1 MASTTHGKVLY
12 RSKDALQNLRI
23 KVSLTRVS
31 APRADRAAEIDEKWR
46 QERARAGQ
54 AGGLGGIFGAS
65 TVSDQMAAAQAA
77 AAAAATSLVQ
87 NAPARTDPADPSAET
102 APAPASPAFTV
113 PSAAP
118 APAPDPAVADAG
130 DDVSAAS
137 VAAASASMPS
147 YQPQP
152 GGRRARSSLQTPA
165 SGAPGGQML
174 PGAGAG
180 AGGPAGSSVD
190 GSSSADVP
198 ARSAFDPYGGGG
210 AGAVTESNAGA
221 EDIAAIHR
229 VTEGPLHFER
239 VVAWQEKIFSPSEV
253 ETRRRAASAETE
265 LDRKYNAMV
274 AEGAPGEVIYTYVS
288 ADRFADERDAEK
300 YVTTSPSEPFN
311 GLFKAVFGAPG
322 TRVLAKNAAGREAT
336 RLRTELARG
345 RRRRSRVEPAT
356 FTICADCG
364 PLQLP
369 PDHPV
374 FRGPG
379 GMNAEREVVL
389 MTVEAYPDGSI
400 ALSPDFT
407 KEEDG
412 EAHRVERRD
421 GSVWEYAVVNASTR
435 DETPLE
441 RRAADVAPVARLREL
456 ELTRRRRA
464 GNFAHAPSGPSAA
477 RVVVLGEIVAGRGF
491 EHDNL
496 YCEWTL
502 DYDPAVW
509 SVEGSDVATSGVTQV
524 SKTIAYPHTGDGEG
538 DGAFSADRLVA
549 HWALPF
555 ELSLVAR
562 EEPKPADWPCVYFQV
577 SSYDAWDRYRC
588 EGYGRLALGACA
600 PGRND
605 VVVKTWRAGGSLL
618 DRMKTHYV
626 GGAPEIGDVTYVGV
640 PRDEKGSKV
649 HSRLGFVADA
659 SGDVKVRAHVM
670 TQRPRQASSAAKK
683 GFGKLRGLFASG
695 GISGGDGDG
704 DEDEDGDGA
713 AGTAAGRRVAA
724 EREVADVVARAR
736 ARIAEARAQGRADPK
751 AAPRAMLLARAPV
764 PAPAPAPARGGVGEG
779 LAARFAGMG
788 MGTET
793 GTENVDASNPVATTT
808 TTTTAAAAKP
818 ASATGADAY
827 DADAYGASFAQR

>member
-1 MASTTHGKVLY
+1 MASTTQGKVLY
-12 RSKDALQNLRI
+12 RSKDALQNLRM

-87 NAPARTDPADPSAET
+87 NAPARTDSPDTTAEADA
-102 APAPASPAFTV
+102 APAPPAFAV
-113 PSAAP
+113 ASAAP
-118 APAPDPAVADAG
+118 APAPDPTVADAG
-130 DDVSAAS
+130 DDVSAA
-137 VAAASASMPS
+137 VAAASSMPS
-147 YQPQP
+147 YQRQP
-152 GGRRARSSLQTPA
+152 GGRRARSSLQTTA
-165 SGAPGGQML
+165 SGAPSGQML

-180 AGGPAGSSVD
+180 AASGAEGSAP
-190 GSSSADVP
+190 SAL
-198 ARSAFDPYGGGG
+198 DPG

-221 EDIAAIHR
+221 EDVAAIHR
-229 VTEGPLHFER
+229 VTEGPMHFER

-253 ETRRRAASAETE
+253 ETRRRVASAETE

-300 YVTTSPSEPFN
+300 NVTTSPSEPFN

-322 TRVLAKNAAGREAT
+322 ARVLAKNAVGREAT

-356 FTICADCG
+356 FTVCADCG

-374 FRGPG
+374 FQGPN
-379 GMNAEREVVL
+379 GMNAEREIVL

-407 KEEDG
+407 KEEEG
-412 EAHRVERRD
+412 EVHRVERRD

-464 GNFAHAPSGPSAA
+464 GNFAPAPPGPSAA
-477 RVVVLGEIVAGRGF
+477 RVVVLGELVAGRGF

-509 SVEGSDVATSGVTQV
+509 SVEGDDAATSGLTQV
-524 SKTIAYPHTGDGEG
+524 SKTVAYPPTGDGEG
-538 DGAFSADRLVA
+538 DGAFSANRLVA

-555 ELSLVAR
+555 ELNLVAR
-562 EEPKPADWPCVYFQV
+562 EEPNPGDWPCVYFQV

-600 PGRND
+600 SGRNE

-626 GGAPEIGDVTYVGV
+626 GGAAEIGDVTYAGV
-640 PRDEKGSKV
+640 PRDAKRGGA

-670 TQRPRQASSAAKK
+670 IQRPRQASSAAKK
-683 GFGKLRGLFASG
+683 GFDKLKSLFASG
-695 GISGGDGDG
+695 DISGGGGDGDG
-704 DEDEDGDGA
+704 LE
-713 AGTAAGRRVAA
+713 GTAEGRRVAA
-724 EREVADVVARAR
+724 EREVVDVVARAR

-751 AAPRAMLLARAPV
+751 AVPRAMLLARAP
-764 PAPAPAPARGGVGEG
+764 APARGGVGEEGGGEG

-788 MGTET
+788 MGT
-793 GTENVDASNPVATTT
+793 GSENVDASNPVATATSA
-808 TTTTAAAAKP
+808 AAAAKL
-818 ASATGADAY
+818 SS
-827 DADAYGASFAQR
+827 ADAYGASFAQR

>member
-1 MASTTHGKVLY
+1 MASTTQGKVLY
-12 RSKDALQNLRI
+12 RSKDALQNLRM

-87 NAPARTDPADPSAET
+87 NAPARTDSPDTTAEADA
-102 APAPASPAFTV
+102 APAPPAFAV
-113 PSAAP
+113 ASAAP
-118 APAPDPAVADAG
+118 APAPDPTVADAG
-130 DDVSAAS
+130 DDVSAA
-137 VAAASASMPS
+137 VAAASSMPS
-147 YQPQP
+147 YQRQP
-152 GGRRARSSLQTPA
+152 GGRRARSSLQSTA
-165 SGAPGGQML
+165 SGAPSGQML

-180 AGGPAGSSVD
+180 AASGAEGSAP
-190 GSSSADVP
+190 SAL
-198 ARSAFDPYGGGG
+198 DPG

-221 EDIAAIHR
+221 EDVAAIHR
-229 VTEGPLHFER
+229 VTEGPMHFER

-253 ETRRRAASAETE
+253 ETRRRVASAETE

-300 YVTTSPSEPFN
+300 NVTTSPSEPFN

-322 TRVLAKNAAGREAT
+322 ARVLAKNAVGREAT

-356 FTICADCG
+356 FTVCADCG

-374 FRGPG
+374 FQGPN

-407 KEEDG
+407 KEEEG
-412 EAHRVERRD
+412 EVHRVERRD

-464 GNFAHAPSGPSAA
+464 GNFAPAPPGPSAA
-477 RVVVLGEIVAGRGF
+477 RVVVLGELVAGRGF

-509 SVEGSDVATSGVTQV
+509 SVEGDDAATSGVTQV
-524 SKTIAYPHTGDGEG
+524 SKTVAYPPTGDGEG
-538 DGAFSADRLVA
+538 DGAFSANRLVA

-555 ELSLVAR
+555 ELNLVAR
-562 EEPKPADWPCVYFQV
+562 EEPNPGDWPCVYFQV

-600 PGRND
+600 SGRNE

-626 GGAPEIGDVTYVGV
+626 GGAAEIGDVTYAGV
-640 PRDEKGSKV
+640 PRDAKRGGA

-670 TQRPRQASSAAKK
+670 IQRPRQASSAAKK
-683 GFGKLRGLFASG
+683 GFDKLKSLFASG
-695 GISGGDGDG
+695 DISGGGGDGDG
-704 DEDEDGDGA
+704 LE
-713 AGTAAGRRVAA
+713 GTAEGRRVAA
-724 EREVADVVARAR
+724 EREVVDVVARAR

-751 AAPRAMLLARAPV
+751 AVPRAMLLARAP
-764 PAPAPAPARGGVGEG
+764 APARGGVGEEGGGEG

-788 MGTET
+788 MGT
-793 GTENVDASNPVATTT
+793 GSENVDASNPVATATSA
-808 TTTTAAAAKP
+808 AAAAKL
-818 ASATGADAY
+818 SS
-827 DADAYGASFAQR
+827 ADAYGASFAQR

>member
-1 MASTTHGKVLY
+1 MASTTQGKVLY
-12 RSKDALQNLRI
+12 RSKDALQNLRM

-46 QERARAGQ
+46 QERARARDR
-54 AGGLGGIFGAS
+54 L
-65 TVSDQMAAAQAA
+65 
-77 AAAAATSLVQ
+77 
-87 NAPARTDPADPSAET
+87 AD
-102 APAPASPAFTV
+102 
-113 PSAAP
+113 
-118 APAPDPAVADAG
+118 
-130 DDVSAAS
+130 SAAS
-137 VAAASASMPS
+137 SARAPS
-147 YQPQP
+147 RTRWPPRKPPPPPRRRPSSRTHPRGPTPRTPPRKRTPLRRPQP
-152 GGRRARSSLQTPA
+152 SPWRPPRPRPRRTPPSPTRATTSPPPSPPRRRCPPTNANPAGDARGAPSNPPLRAPPAVRCSPARARALRRAPKGS
-165 SGAPGGQML
+165 AP
-174 PGAGAG
+174 
-180 AGGPAGSSVD
+180 
-190 GSSSADVP
+190 SAL
-198 ARSAFDPYGGGG
+198 DPG

-221 EDIAAIHR
+221 EDVAAIHR
-229 VTEGPLHFER
+229 VTEGPMHFER

-253 ETRRRAASAETE
+253 ETRRRVASAETE

-300 YVTTSPSEPFN
+300 NVTTSPSEPFN

-322 TRVLAKNAAGREAT
+322 ARVLAKNAVGREAT

-356 FTICADCG
+356 FTVCADCG

-374 FRGPG
+374 FQGPN

-407 KEEDG
+407 KEEEG
-412 EAHRVERRD
+412 EVHRVERRD

-464 GNFAHAPSGPSAA
+464 GNFAPAPPGPSAA
-477 RVVVLGEIVAGRGF
+477 RVVVLGELVAGRGF

-509 SVEGSDVATSGVTQV
+509 SVEGDDAATSGVTQV
-524 SKTIAYPHTGDGEG
+524 SKTVAYPPTGDGEG
-538 DGAFSADRLVA
+538 DGAFSANRLVA

-555 ELSLVAR
+555 ELNLVAR
-562 EEPKPADWPCVYFQV
+562 EEPNPGDWPCVYFQV

-600 PGRND
+600 SGRNE
-605 VVVKTWRAGGSLL
+605 VVVKTWRAGGRCS
-618 DRMKTHYV
+618 
-626 GGAPEIGDVTYVGV
+626 
-640 PRDEKGSKV
+640 
-649 HSRLGFVADA
+649 
-659 SGDVKVRAHVM
+659 
-670 TQRPRQASSAAKK
+670 
-683 GFGKLRGLFASG
+683 
-695 GISGGDGDG
+695 
-704 DEDEDGDGA
+704 
-713 AGTAAGRRVAA
+713 
-724 EREVADVVARAR
+724 
-736 ARIAEARAQGRADPK
+736 
-751 AAPRAMLLARAPV
+751 
-764 PAPAPAPARGGVGEG
+764 
-779 LAARFAGMG
+779 
-788 MGTET
+788 T
-793 GTENVDASNPVATTT
+793 G
-808 TTTTAAAAKP
+808 
-818 ASATGADAY
+818 
-827 DADAYGASFAQR
+827 

>member
-1 MASTTHGKVLY
+1 MASTTQGKVLY
-12 RSKDALQNLRI
+12 RSKDALQNLRM

-87 NAPARTDPADPSAET
+87 NAPARTDSPDTTAEADA
-102 APAPASPAFTV
+102 APAPPAFAV
-113 PSAAP
+113 ASAAP
-118 APAPDPAVADAG
+118 APAPDPTVADAG
-130 DDVSAAS
+130 DDVSAAA
-137 VAAASASMPS
+137 VAAASSMPS
-147 YQPQP
+147 YQRQP
-152 GGRRARSSLQTPA
+152 GGRRARSSLQTTA
-165 SGAPGGQML
+165 SGAPSGQML

-180 AGGPAGSSVD
+180 AASGAEGSAP
-190 GSSSADVP
+190 SAL
-198 ARSAFDPYGGGG
+198 DPG

-221 EDIAAIHR
+221 EDVAAIHR
-229 VTEGPLHFER
+229 VTEGPMHFER

-253 ETRRRAASAETE
+253 ETRRRVASAETE

-300 YVTTSPSEPFN
+300 NVTTSPSEPFN

-322 TRVLAKNAAGREAT
+322 ARVLAKNAVGREAT

-356 FTICADCG
+356 FTVCADCG

-374 FRGPG
+374 FQGPN
-379 GMNAEREVVL
+379 GMNAEREIVL

-407 KEEDG
+407 KEEEG
-412 EAHRVERRD
+412 EVHRVERRD

-464 GNFAHAPSGPSAA
+464 GNFAPAPPGPSAA
-477 RVVVLGEIVAGRGF
+477 RVVVLGELVAGRGF

-509 SVEGSDVATSGVTQV
+509 SVEGDDAATSGLTQV
-524 SKTIAYPHTGDGEG
+524 SKTVAYPPTGDGEG
-538 DGAFSADRLVA
+538 DGAFSANRLVA

-555 ELSLVAR
+555 ELNLVAR
-562 EEPKPADWPCVYFQV
+562 EEPNPGDWPCVYFQV

-600 PGRND
+600 SGRNE

-626 GGAPEIGDVTYVGV
+626 GGAAEIGDVTYAGV
-640 PRDEKGSKV
+640 PRDAKRGGA

-670 TQRPRQASSAAKK
+670 IQRPRQASSAAKK
-683 GFGKLRGLFASG
+683 GFDKLKSLFASG
-695 GISGGDGDG
+695 DVSGGDGDG
-704 DEDEDGDGA
+704 DGLE
-713 AGTAAGRRVAA
+713 GTAEGRRVAA
-724 EREVADVVARAR
+724 EREVVDVVARAR

-751 AAPRAMLLARAPV
+751 AVPRAMLLARAP
-764 PAPAPAPARGGVGEG
+764 APARGGVGEEGGGEG

-788 MGTET
+788 MGT
-793 GTENVDASNPVATTT
+793 GSENVDASNPVATATSA
-808 TTTTAAAAKP
+808 AAAAKL
-818 ASATGADAY
+818 SS
-827 DADAYGASFAQR
+827 ADAYGASFAQR

>member
-1 MASTTHGKVLY
+1 MASTTQGKVLY
-12 RSKDALQNLRI
+12 RSKDALQNLRM

-87 NAPARTDPADPSAET
+87 NAPARTDSPDTTAEADA
-102 APAPASPAFTV
+102 APAPPAFAV
-113 PSAAP
+113 ASAAP
-118 APAPDPAVADAG
+118 APAPDPTVADAG
-130 DDVSAAS
+130 DDVSAAA
-137 VAAASASMPS
+137 VAAASSMPS
-147 YQPQP
+147 YQRQP
-152 GGRRARSSLQTPA
+152 GGRRARSSLQTTA
-165 SGAPGGQML
+165 SGAPSGQML

-180 AGGPAGSSVD
+180 AASGAEGSAP
-190 GSSSADVP
+190 SAL
-198 ARSAFDPYGGGG
+198 DPG

-221 EDIAAIHR
+221 EDVAAIHR
-229 VTEGPLHFER
+229 VTEGPMHFER

-253 ETRRRAASAETE
+253 ETRRRVASAETE

-300 YVTTSPSEPFN
+300 NVTTSPSEPFN

-322 TRVLAKNAAGREAT
+322 ARVLAKNAVGREAT

-356 FTICADCG
+356 FTVCADCG

-374 FRGPG
+374 FQGPN

-407 KEEDG
+407 KEEEG
-412 EAHRVERRD
+412 EVHRVERRD

-464 GNFAHAPSGPSAA
+464 GNFAPAPPGPSAA
-477 RVVVLGEIVAGRGF
+477 RVVVLGELVAGRGF

-509 SVEGSDVATSGVTQV
+509 SVEGDDAATSGLTQV
-524 SKTIAYPHTGDGEG
+524 SKTVAYPPTGDGEG
-538 DGAFSADRLVA
+538 DGAFSANRLVA

-555 ELSLVAR
+555 ELNLVAR
-562 EEPKPADWPCVYFQV
+562 EEPNPGDWPCVYFQV

-600 PGRND
+600 SGRNE

-626 GGAPEIGDVTYVGV
+626 GGAAEIGDVTYAGV
-640 PRDEKGSKV
+640 PRDAKRGGA

-670 TQRPRQASSAAKK
+670 IQRPRQASSAAKK
-683 GFGKLRGLFASG
+683 GFDKLKSLFASG
-695 GISGGDGDG
+695 DVSGGDGDG
-704 DEDEDGDGA
+704 DGLE
-713 AGTAAGRRVAA
+713 GTAEGRRVAA
-724 EREVADVVARAR
+724 EREVVDVVARAR

-751 AAPRAMLLARAPV
+751 AVPRAMLLARAP
-764 PAPAPAPARGGVGEG
+764 APARGGVGEEGGGEG

-788 MGTET
+788 MGT
-793 GTENVDASNPVATTT
+793 GSENVDASNPVATATSA
-808 TTTTAAAAKP
+808 AAAAKL
-818 ASATGADAY
+818 SS
-827 DADAYGASFAQR
+827 ADAYGASFAQR

>member
-1 MASTTHGKVLY
+1 MASTTQGKVLY

-87 NAPARTDPADPSAET
+87 NAPARTDSPDTTAEADA
-102 APAPASPAFTV
+102 APAPPAFAV
-113 PSAAP
+113 ASAAP
-118 APAPDPAVADAG
+118 APAPDPTVADAG
-130 DDVSAAS
+130 DDVSAA
-137 VAAASASMPS
+137 VAAASSMPS
-147 YQPQP
+147 YQRQP
-152 GGRRARSSLQTPA
+152 GGRRARSSLQSTA
-165 SGAPGGQML
+165 SGAPSGQML

-180 AGGPAGSSVD
+180 AASGAEGSAP
-190 GSSSADVP
+190 SAL
-198 ARSAFDPYGGGG
+198 DPG

-221 EDIAAIHR
+221 EDVAAIHR
-229 VTEGPLHFER
+229 VTEGPMHFER

-253 ETRRRAASAETE
+253 ETRRRVASAETE

-300 YVTTSPSEPFN
+300 NVTTSPSEPFN

-322 TRVLAKNAAGREAT
+322 ARVLAKNAVGREAT

-356 FTICADCG
+356 FTVCADCG

-369 PDHPV
+369 PGHPV
-374 FRGPG
+374 FQGPN

-407 KEEDG
+407 KEEEG
-412 EAHRVERRD
+412 EVHRVERRD

-464 GNFAHAPSGPSAA
+464 GNFAPAPPGPSAA
-477 RVVVLGEIVAGRGF
+477 RVVVLGELVAGRGF

-509 SVEGSDVATSGVTQV
+509 SVEGDDAATSGLTQV
-524 SKTIAYPHTGDGEG
+524 SKTVAYPPTGDGEG
-538 DGAFSADRLVA
+538 DGAFSANRLVA

-555 ELSLVAR
+555 ELNLVAR
-562 EEPKPADWPCVYFQV
+562 EEPNPGDWPCVYFQV

-600 PGRND
+600 SGRNE

-626 GGAPEIGDVTYVGV
+626 GGAAEIGDVTYAGV
-640 PRDEKGSKV
+640 PRDAKRGGA

-670 TQRPRQASSAAKK
+670 IQRPRQASSAAKK
-683 GFGKLRGLFASG
+683 GFDKLKSLFASG
-695 GISGGDGDG
+695 DIPGGGGDGDG
-704 DEDEDGDGA
+704 LE
-713 AGTAAGRRVAA
+713 GTAEGRRVAA
-724 EREVADVVARAR
+724 EREVVDVVARAR

-751 AAPRAMLLARAPV
+751 AVPRAMLLARAP
-764 PAPAPAPARGGVGEG
+764 APARGGVGEEGGGEG

-788 MGTET
+788 MGT
-793 GTENVDASNPVATTT
+793 GSENVDASNPVATATSS
-808 TTTTAAAAKP
+808 AAAAKL
-818 ASATGADAY
+818 SS
-827 DADAYGASFAQR
+827 ADAYGASFAQR

>member
-1 MASTTHGKVLY
+1 MASTTQGKVLY
-12 RSKDALQNLRI
+12 RSKDALQNLRM

-87 NAPARTDPADPSAET
+87 NAPARTDSPDTTAEADA
-102 APAPASPAFTV
+102 APAPPAFAV
-113 PSAAP
+113 ASAAP
-118 APAPDPAVADAG
+118 APAPDPTVADAG
-130 DDVSAAS
+130 DDVSAA
-137 VAAASASMPS
+137 VAAASSMPS
-147 YQPQP
+147 YQRQP
-152 GGRRARSSLQTPA
+152 GGRRARSSLQSTA
-165 SGAPGGQML
+165 SGAPSGQML

-180 AGGPAGSSVD
+180 AASGAEGSAP
-190 GSSSADVP
+190 SAL
-198 ARSAFDPYGGGG
+198 DPG

-221 EDIAAIHR
+221 EDVAAIHR
-229 VTEGPLHFER
+229 VTEGPMHFER

-253 ETRRRAASAETE
+253 ETRRRVASAETE

-300 YVTTSPSEPFN
+300 NVTTSPSEPFN

-322 TRVLAKNAAGREAT
+322 ARVLAKNAVGREAT

-356 FTICADCG
+356 FTVCADCG

-374 FRGPG
+374 FQGPN

-407 KEEDG
+407 KEEEG
-412 EAHRVERRD
+412 EVHRVERRD

-464 GNFAHAPSGPSAA
+464 GNFAPAPPGPSAA
-477 RVVVLGEIVAGRGF
+477 RVVVLGELVAGRGF

-509 SVEGSDVATSGVTQV
+509 SVEGDDAATSGVTQV
-524 SKTIAYPHTGDGEG
+524 SKTVAYPPTGDGEG
-538 DGAFSADRLVA
+538 DGAFSANRLVA

-555 ELSLVAR
+555 ELNLVAR
-562 EEPKPADWPCVYFQV
+562 EEPNPGDWPCVYFQV

-600 PGRND
+600 SGRNE

-626 GGAPEIGDVTYVGV
+626 GGAAEIGDVTYAGV
-640 PRDEKGSKV
+640 PRDAKRGGA

-670 TQRPRQASSAAKK
+670 IQRPRQASSAAKK
-683 GFGKLRGLFASG
+683 GFDKLKSLFASG
-695 GISGGDGDG
+695 DVSGGGGDGDG
-704 DEDEDGDGA
+704 LE
-713 AGTAAGRRVAA
+713 GTAEGRRVAA
-724 EREVADVVARAR
+724 EREVVDVVARAR

-751 AAPRAMLLARAPV
+751 AVPRAMLLARAP
-764 PAPAPAPARGGVGEG
+764 APARGGVGEEGGGEG

-788 MGTET
+788 MGT
-793 GTENVDASNPVATTT
+793 GSENVDASNPVATATSA
-808 TTTTAAAAKP
+808 AAAAKL
-818 ASATGADAY
+818 SS
-827 DADAYGASFAQR
+827 ADAYGASFAQR

>member
-1 MASTTHGKVLY
+1 M
-12 RSKDALQNLRI
+12 
-23 KVSLTRVS
+23 
-31 APRADRAAEIDEKWR
+31 
-46 QERARAGQ
+46 
-54 AGGLGGIFGAS
+54 
-65 TVSDQMAAAQAA
+65 
-77 AAAAATSLVQ
+77 
-87 NAPARTDPADPSAET
+87 
-102 APAPASPAFTV
+102 
-113 PSAAP
+113 
-118 APAPDPAVADAG
+118 
-130 DDVSAAS
+130 
-137 VAAASASMPS
+137 
-147 YQPQP
+147 
-152 GGRRARSSLQTPA
+152 
-165 SGAPGGQML
+165 
-174 PGAGAG
+174 
-180 AGGPAGSSVD
+180 
-190 GSSSADVP
+190 
-198 ARSAFDPYGGGG
+198 
-210 AGAVTESNAGA
+210 
-221 EDIAAIHR
+221 
-229 VTEGPLHFER
+229 HFER

-253 ETRRRAASAETE
+253 ETRRRVASAETE

-300 YVTTSPSEPFN
+300 NVTTSPSEPFN

-322 TRVLAKNAAGREAT
+322 ARVLAKNAVGREAT

-356 FTICADCG
+356 FTVCADCG

-374 FRGPG
+374 FQGPN

-407 KEEDG
+407 KEEEG
-412 EAHRVERRD
+412 EVHRVERRD

-464 GNFAHAPSGPSAA
+464 GNFAPAPPGPSAA
-477 RVVVLGEIVAGRGF
+477 RVVVLGELVAGRGF

-509 SVEGSDVATSGVTQV
+509 SVEGDDAATSGVTQV
-524 SKTIAYPHTGDGEG
+524 SKTVAYPPTGDGEG
-538 DGAFSADRLVA
+538 DGAFSANRLVA

-555 ELSLVAR
+555 ELNLVAR
-562 EEPKPADWPCVYFQV
+562 EEPNPGDWPCVYFQV

-600 PGRND
+600 SGRNE
-605 VVVKTWRAGGSLL
+605 VVVKTWRAGVAARQ
-618 DRMKTHYV
+618 DEDAFV
-626 GGAPEIGDVTYVGV
+626 GGAAEIGDVTYAGV
-640 PRDEKGSKV
+640 PRDAKRGGA

-670 TQRPRQASSAAKK
+670 IQRPRQASSAAKK
-683 GFGKLRGLFASG
+683 GFDKLKSLFASG
-695 GISGGDGDG
+695 DVSGGGGDGDG
-704 DEDEDGDGA
+704 LE
-713 AGTAAGRRVAA
+713 GTAEGRRVAA
-724 EREVADVVARAR
+724 EREVVDVVARAR
-736 ARIAEARAQGRADPK
+736 AR
-751 AAPRAMLLARAPV
+751 APRRGRGDAPIRKRCRAPCSS
-764 PAPAPAPARGGVGEG
+764 PARPRPRGGVGEEGGGEG

-788 MGTET
+788 MGT
-793 GTENVDASNPVATTT
+793 GSENVDASNPVATATSA
-808 TTTTAAAAKP
+808 AAAAKL
-818 ASATGADAY
+818 SSADAF
-827 DADAYGASFAQR
+827 GASFAQR